1 PDREPGAG
9 RPALAAPGDHEPA
22 HQRAEVHPGRRP
34 RHDQHRTN
42 RRRRDPAGHR
52 HRRRH
57 PRRGP
62 AADLRPV
69 LPRPAG
75 RPDLRQ
81 RHRPG
86 RRGRAGAGPPRAAGR
101 RQRTRPRHS
110 DDAQRAF
117 GLASAFLHIVPI
129 AASPRLRSARLC
141 WCHRQSDGGDEGMTT
156 TQRVRRA
163 GLDAVAA
170 LVIGGG
176 GFAIGAAAAEPSA
189 SGTPAAATATQS
201 PATPATPGPASYAS
215 VVRQV
220 LPSVVLIRTENGLG
234 SGVVLDR
241 SGNIVTNAHVAG
253 NATKF
258 QVQVAGNTAP
268 RSARLVGTY
277 PPDDLA
283 VIRADDPSGLQPATF
298 GDSAKVQAG
307 DVVLAIGNP
316 LGLSGSVT
324 EGIISATDRAVTEP
338 ATDGS
343 PAATLPGAIQTSA
356 PSNPGNGGG
365 ALVSPSG
372 QGVGI
377 PTLAAGSPQGGGQA
391 QGIGFAI
398 PSNLARDVAA
408 QIIDT
413 GHVTNS
419 HRAAIGAEV
428 ATVLG
433 PDGTAG
439 GVGVVAVTSG
449 GGAERAGLRAGDVIN
464 AVAGAQTTDTTALS
478 QALAAAKPGDKV
490 TVSISRDGQDRNV
503 QVTLGELPGS

>member
-1 PDREPGAG
+1 M
-9 RPALAAPGDHEPA
+9 
-22 HQRAEVHPGRRP
+22 
-34 RHDQHRTN
+34 N
-42 RRRRDPAGHR
+42 
-52 HRRRH
+52 
-57 PRRGP
+57 
-62 AADLRPV
+62 
-69 LPRPAG
+69 
-75 RPDLRQ
+75 
-81 RHRPG
+81 
-86 RRGRAGAGPPRAAGR
+86 
-101 RQRTRPRHS
+101 
-110 DDAQRAF
+110 
-117 GLASAFLHIVPI
+117 
-129 AASPRLRSARLC
+129 
-141 WCHRQSDGGDEGMTT
+141 T

-163 GLDAVAA
+163 GLATVAA
-170 LVIGGG
+170 LVIGGSG
-176 GFAIGAAAAEPSA
+176 VAIGAAAADSGA
-189 SGTPAAATATQS
+189 SGTLAAATATQS
-201 PATPATPGPASYAS
+201 PAGPATAPGVKGPASYAS

-234 SGVVLDR
+234 SGVVLDTK
-241 SGNIVTNAHVAG
+241 GNIVTNAHVAG

-258 QVQVAGNTAP
+258 QVQVAGDTAP

-283 VIRADDPSGLQPATF
+283 VIRADDPSGLQPAKF
-298 GDSAKVQAG
+298 GDSGTVQAG

-324 EGIISATDRAVTEP
+324 QGIISATDRAVTEP

-356 PSNPGNGGG
+356 PINPGNSGG
-365 ALVSPSG
+365 ALVSASG
-372 QGVGI
+372 QVIGI

-398 PSNLARDVAA
+398 PSNLARDIAT

-439 GVGVVAVTSG
+439 GVGVVAVTGG
-449 GGAERAGLRAGDVIN
+449 GGAERAGLRAGDVIT
-464 AVAGAQTTDTTALS
+464 AVGGAQTTDTTALS
-478 QALAAAKPGDKV
+478 QALAAAEPGNTV
-490 TVSISRDGQDRNV
+490 TVTISRDGQDRSV

>member
-1 PDREPGAG
+1 
-9 RPALAAPGDHEPA
+9 
-22 HQRAEVHPGRRP
+22 
-34 RHDQHRTN
+34 
-42 RRRRDPAGHR
+42 
-52 HRRRH
+52 
-57 PRRGP
+57 
-62 AADLRPV
+62 
-69 LPRPAG
+69 
-75 RPDLRQ
+75 
-81 RHRPG
+81 
-86 RRGRAGAGPPRAAGR
+86 
-101 RQRTRPRHS
+101 
-110 DDAQRAF
+110 
-117 GLASAFLHIVPI
+117 
-129 AASPRLRSARLC
+129 
-141 WCHRQSDGGDEGMTT
+141 MTT

-163 GLDAVAA
+163 GLATVAA

-189 SGTPAAATATQS
+189 SGAPAAATAPQS
-201 PATPATPGPASYAS
+201 PAATGPATPGPASYAS

-253 NATKF
+253 DATKF
-258 QVQVAGNTAP
+258 QVQVAGDTAP
-268 RSARLVGTY
+268 RSAKLVGTY

-324 EGIISATDRAVTEP
+324 QGIISATDRAVTEP

-356 PSNPGNGGG
+356 PINPGNSGG
-365 ALVSPSG
+365 ALVSASG
-372 QGVGI
+372 QVVGI

-398 PSNLARDVAA
+398 PSNLARDIAA

-449 GGAERAGLRAGDVIN
+449 QGAERAGLRAGDVIT

-478 QALAAAKPGDKV
+478 QALAAAKPGDTV
-490 TVSISRDGQDRNV
+490 TVTVSRDGQERNV

>member
-1 PDREPGAG
+1 
-9 RPALAAPGDHEPA
+9 
-22 HQRAEVHPGRRP
+22 
-34 RHDQHRTN
+34 
-42 RRRRDPAGHR
+42 
-52 HRRRH
+52 
-57 PRRGP
+57 
-62 AADLRPV
+62 
-69 LPRPAG
+69 
-75 RPDLRQ
+75 
-81 RHRPG
+81 
-86 RRGRAGAGPPRAAGR
+86 
-101 RQRTRPRHS
+101 
-110 DDAQRAF
+110 
-117 GLASAFLHIVPI
+117 
-129 AASPRLRSARLC
+129 
-141 WCHRQSDGGDEGMTT
+141 MTT

-163 GLDAVAA
+163 GLATVAA

-176 GFAIGAAAAEPSA
+176 GFAIGAAAAEPGTSA
-189 SGTPAAATATQS
+189 TTAAATATQG
-201 PATPATPGPASYAS
+201 PATPGPATPGPASYAS

-253 NATKF
+253 DATKF
-258 QVQVAGNTAP
+258 QVQVAGDTAP

-298 GDSAKVQAG
+298 GDSDKVQAG

-324 EGIISATDRAVTEP
+324 QGIVSATDRAVTEP

-356 PSNPGNGGG
+356 PINPGNSGG
-365 ALVSPSG
+365 ALVSTSG
-372 QGVGI
+372 QVVGI

-398 PSNLARDVAA
+398 PSNLARDIAA

-449 GGAERAGLRAGDVIN
+449 EGAERAGLRAGDVIT

-490 TVSISRDGQDRNV
+490 TMTVSRDGQDRNV